1 MPVSERIYV
10 SDADAQ
16 SATDLETLRM
26 GRHLVDD
33 LGSRFPGKRKKTI
46 ASIRRHALV
55 SPVSMMPLL
64 LRFLEHTDPEIRSIA
79 DQLVEETISTPT
91 GEQALIECLFSA
103 HHVVSINAAELLEKR
118 GLGGEK
124 FREIYASSE
133 KLFAKCKALEIYTAD
148 VKDLFI
154 DSIGL
159 YKKKAVEQATE
170 NIVLA
175 HDLLQDRV
183 DWSENLKQYIT
194 DVLRLSPQLSQ
205 SGVSMDNIQASLK
218 TIAGSLKTRDYKET
232 RDIVDGKKMEAAIGS
247 ELSSVF
253 SFISK
258 RMKGAKIDP
267 ESQIS
272 DEDRWI
278 FESMRKLAGE
288 IKDSLRNDEKIEA
301 MRSVYSFVAQELA
314 GRYLEHVAKRIERGD
329 PKAAAAAGSAM
340 LGMTKILALVL
351 PNVAFEL
358 YDDSLRTLVG
368 KEDLDDAGWPSPL
381 RDLEGSK
388 T

>member
-1 MPVSERIYV
+1 MPVSDRIYV

-33 LGSRFPGKRKKTI
+33 LGSRFPGKRKRTL
-46 ASIRRHALV
+46 ASIRKHVLV

-79 DQLVEETISTPT
+79 DQLVEETISTPK

-103 HHVVSINAAELLEKR
+103 HHVVSINAAELLERK

-148 VKDLFI
+148 IKDLFI
-154 DSIGL
+154 DSIEL
-159 YKKKAVEQATE
+159 YKKKAVEQATGD
-170 NIVLA
+170 IVLA
-175 HDLLQDRV
+175 HDLLQDRLE
-183 DWSENLKQYIT
+183 WNENLKRYIT

-218 TIAGSLKTRDYKET
+218 TIAGTMKTRDYKET
-232 RDIVDGKKMEAAIGS
+232 RDLVEGKKMEAAIGS
-247 ELSSVF
+247 ELSSAF

-258 RMKGAKIDP
+258 RMKNVKIDP
-267 ESQIS
+267 QSQIP
-272 DEDRWI
+272 DEDKWI
-278 FESMRKLAGE
+278 FEGMRKLAGE
-288 IKDSLRNDEKIEA
+288 IKTSMGSDGKVEA

-314 GRYLEHVAKRIERGD
+314 GRYLEHIAKRIEKGD
-329 PKAAAAAGSAM
+329 AKAAAAAGSAM

-351 PNVAFEL
+351 PNVASEL
-358 YDDSLRTLVG
+358 YDDSLKALVG
-368 KEDLDDAGWPSPL
+368 KDDLDDVAWPNLLSDIEKP
-381 RDLEGSK
+381 
-388 T
+388 

>member
-10 SDADAQ
+10 SDADSQ

-33 LGSRFPGKRKKTI
+33 LGSRFPGKRKRTT
-46 ASIRRHALV
+46 ASIRKHALV
-55 SPVSMMPLL
+55 SPVSTMPLL
-64 LRFLEHTDPEIRSIA
+64 LRLLEHTDPDIRSIA
-79 DQLVEETISTPT
+79 DQLVVEMIATPG

-103 HHVVSINAAELLEKR
+103 HHAVSLNAAGLLEKK

-124 FREIYASSE
+124 FREMYASSE
-133 KLFAKCKALEIYTAD
+133 KLFSKCNALGIYTAD
-148 VKDLFI
+148 IKDLLI
-154 DSIGL
+154 DSVGL
-159 YKKKAVEQATE
+159 YKKKAAEQATE

-175 HDLLQDRV
+175 HDLLQDRLE
-183 DWSENLKQYIT
+183 WNENLKQYIA

-218 TIAGSLKTRDYKET
+218 MIAGSLKTRDYKET
-232 RDIVDGKKMEAAIGS
+232 RDLVEGKKMEGAIGS

-258 RMKGAKIDP
+258 KMKGAKIDP
-267 ESQIS
+267 QSQIS
-272 DEDRWI
+272 DEDKWI
-278 FESMRKLAGE
+278 FESMKKLAVEVKASMSNGG
-288 IKDSLRNDEKIEA
+288 KVEA

-314 GRYLEHVAKRIERGD
+314 GRYLEHVAKRIEKGD
-329 PKAAAAAGSAM
+329 ARAAAAAGSAM

-351 PNVAFEL
+351 PNVAAEL
-358 YDDSLRTLVG
+358 YDDSLKALVG
-368 KEDLDDAGWPSPL
+368 KEDLDDADWPGLLS
-381 RDLEGSK
+381 DLKGPRP
-388 T
+388 

>member
-10 SDADAQ
+10 SDADSQ

-33 LGSRFPGKRKKTI
+33 LGSRFPGKRKRTI
-46 ASIRRHALV
+46 VSIRKHALV

-64 LRFLEHTDPEIRSIA
+64 LRFLEHTDPDIQSIA
-79 DQLVEETISTPT
+79 DRLVEEMIATPK

-103 HHVVSINAAELLEKR
+103 HHVVSLNAAELLEKK

-133 KLFAKCKALEIYTAD
+133 KLFAKCKSLEIYTAD

-159 YKKKAVEQATE
+159 YKKKAAEQAIE

-175 HDLLQDRV
+175 NDLLQDRIE
-183 DWSENLKQYIT
+183 WNENLKQYIT
-194 DVLRLSPQLSQ
+194 DVLKLSPQLTQ
-205 SGVSMDNIQASLK
+205 SGISMDNIQASLR
-218 TIAGSLKTRDYKET
+218 TIAGSLKTRDFKET
-232 RDIVDGKKMEAAIGS
+232 RDLVDGKKMEAAIGS
-247 ELSSVF
+247 ELLSVF

-258 RMKGAKIDP
+258 KMKGAKIDP
-267 ESQIS
+267 QSQIS
-272 DEDRWI
+272 DEDKWI

-288 IKDSLRNDEKIEA
+288 IKTSLSNDGKVEA

-314 GRYLEHVAKRIERGD
+314 GRYLEHIAKRIEKGD
-329 PKAAAAAGSAM
+329 ARAAAAAGSAM

-351 PNVAFEL
+351 PNVASEL
-358 YDDSLRTLVG
+358 YDDSLKALVG
-368 KEDLDDAGWPSPL
+368 KEDLDDVDWPSL
-381 RDLEGSK
+381 LSDLKGLK
-388 T
+388 P